1 MFKCRSKNVKNI
13 YFRTSYFVHINP
25 PKACGC
31 FCFCFVLYTGRSRN
45 PYFRTSST
53 STLPT
58 SGCFVL
64 YKSTPLCPDR
74 SLLQT
79 RGLFINNCVATKYW
93 AMLSTMQPSFF
104 GTVSAKTTRRW
115 IVSAGKFKHIPIVM
129 IFVKFSLG
137 LR

>member
-13 YFRTSYFVHINP
+13 YFRTSSTSTLTNLRLLLLRFVEVEI
-25 PKACGC
+25 
-31 FCFCFVLYTGRSRN
+31 N
-45 PYFRTSST
+45 PYFRTSPSST

-93 AMLSTMQPSFF
+93 AMLSMTQPSFF

>member
-1 MFKCRSKNVKNI
+1 MFKCTSKNVKNI
-13 YFRTSYFVHINP
+13 YFRTSSTSTLTNLRLLLLRFVEVEI
-25 PKACGC
+25 
-31 FCFCFVLYTGRSRN
+31 N
-45 PYFRTSST
+45 PYFRTSPSST

-93 AMLSTMQPSFF
+93 AMLSMTQPSFF